1 MIKEIRNN
9 TLYFD
14 GCDTVA
20 LAKQYGTP
28 LYVFSETAMHER
40 FQELKLC
47 FTEKYE
53 NTRVAYAEKAFCTLD
68 M

>member
-28 LYVFSETAMHER
+28 LYVFFR
-40 FQELKLC
+40 NGK
-47 FTEKYE
+47 
-53 NTRVAYAEKAFCTLD
+53 CTKD
-68 M
+68 FRN